1 MWLNSVPVFI
11 RAFAVV
17 LTVDVEQTMKPTVSL
32 LWRAFN
38 LGGKEKQ
45 QIIYIITLP

>member
-32 LWRAFN
+32 L
-38 LGGKEKQ
+38 
-45 QIIYIITLP
+45 